1 MTPSEMALKAHAN
14 RRKKMSKEEI
24 SKHYSWVAGHR
35 GKKYKKCHPS
45 CFRHFDTLPD
55 CSCGARTHNEKLKK
69 QVNG

>member
-35 GKKYKKCHPS
+35 KSKKKVSTVDK
-45 CFRHFDTLPD
+45 
-55 CSCGARTHNEKLKK
+55 
-69 QVNG
+69 